1 MTTTGTSTIQPFNPL
16 DTENISNIIVNAF
29 ISQPFLEFPPTEKFF
44 GAGVYGLWTEHDD
57 LEYYHD
63 IDKPIYIGKAENG
76 SRKGNVSKS
85 TNRKLKL
92 WNRLQEH
99 NNSISM
105 AINLDPKKFKCKVL
119 VLEDFWIPTTETR
132 LIEYYQPTW
141 NIHCDGFGTRYTGI
155 HRGFKGKWDILHP
168 GREYHESVREPKDNK
183 EQILK
188 RMKQK

>member
-1 MTTTGTSTIQPFNPL
+1 MTSTNPDIKPFNPL
-16 DTENISNIIVNAF
+16 DTEHISTIIVNAF
-29 ISQPFLEFPPTEKFF
+29 NSQPFREFPPVDKFN
-44 GAGVYGLWTEHDD
+44 GAGVYGLWTEHTD

-63 IDKPIYIGKAENG
+63 TSKPIYIGKAENG
-76 SRKGNVSKS
+76 SRKGVTGNK
-85 TNRKLKL
+85 KLKL

-99 NNSISM
+99 NNSITA
-105 AINLDPKKFKCKVL
+105 AINLDPGKFKCKFL

-132 LIEYYQPTW
+132 LIEYYRPTW

-155 HRGFKGKWDILHP
+155 HRGYKGKWDILHP

-188 RMKQK
+188 RMNNE